1 MFLGARTTRREFALS
16 IKKSDQK
23 QPVSTR
29 KATANAQNAKRSTGP
44 RTAAGK
50 ATTRTNALRSGL
62 WAMLPE
68 PIGQGDLAEDPLA
81 IELFI
86 SETALAFRPRD
97 NVEEMQATRIAT
109 CYLKMRRANSM
120 EARVLSGP
128 LMTDEGKSVDATRPF
143 VERDRGGLEQ
153 LVEWQTGVRAVVDV
167 NFAAIYIML
176 RTHLAVCDGVRV
188 SVPESDPSAPADS
201 SWAQAEVQR
210 IIDTH
215 IGETILVW
223 AFEQLHNLSN
233 CMDRIAA
240 LRADHTRQR
249 LSDYEGVTRID
260 QRIGRE
266 LQRAI
271 AEYQKLQKRNLDAD

>member
-1 MFLGARTTRREFALS
+1 MP
-16 IKKSDQK
+16 IKKSDQE

-68 PIGQGDLAEDPLA
+68 PIVQGDLAEDPLA
-81 IELFI
+81 IELFM

-143 VERDRGGLEQ
+143 VERDRGALEQ

-215 IGETILVW
+215 LGGTILVW
-223 AFEQLHNLSN
+223 AFEQLQNLSN

-240 LRADHTRQR
+240 LRADHTRQL

-271 AEYQKLQKRNLDAD
+271 AEYQQLQKRNLDAD